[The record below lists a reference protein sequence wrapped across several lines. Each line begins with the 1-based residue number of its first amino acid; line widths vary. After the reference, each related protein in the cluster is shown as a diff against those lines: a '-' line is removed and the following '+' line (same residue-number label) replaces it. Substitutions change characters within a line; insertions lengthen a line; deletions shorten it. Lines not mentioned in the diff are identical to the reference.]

1 MDHGKIRKPG
11 KLPFRQLKY
20 VADLTDV
27 DGLSPFSL
35 PQREREA
42 DAHVISFVWLVD
54 RGYTD
59 INQISRYKHSN
70 KCHICHNCKWDTDT
84 RR

>member
-20 VADLTDV
+20 LADLTDV

-35 PQREREA
+35 PQRKGEREA
-42 DAHVISFVWLVD
+42 DDHVISFVWLV
-54 RGYTD
+54 G
-59 INQISRYKHSN
+59 
-70 KCHICHNCKWDTDT
+70 
-84 RR
+84 